1 MKERCEELEK
11 KLTFTAAF
19 VCVGKNKY
27 KTDFLFFFQK
37 KRFSKKKNH
46 LKQKISSV
54 FCFFW
59 FF

>member
-1 MKERCEELEK
+1 LSSSFIREVGEMKERCEELEK

-37 KRFSKKKNH
+37 KRFS
-46 LKQKISSV
+46 
-54 FCFFW
+54 
-59 FF
+59 